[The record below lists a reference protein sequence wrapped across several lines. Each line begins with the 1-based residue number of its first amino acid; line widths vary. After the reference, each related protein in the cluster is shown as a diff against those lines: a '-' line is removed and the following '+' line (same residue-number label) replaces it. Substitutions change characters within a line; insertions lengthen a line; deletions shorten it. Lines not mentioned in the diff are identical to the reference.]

1 MVKGEGGFCGESGPQ
16 ESQHII
22 LGGCFHLLR
31 WKVTESLDVLVGQ
44 KP

>member
-1 MVKGEGGFCGESGPQ
+1 MVKGEGGFGGELGPQ

-31 WKVTESLDVLVGQ
+31 WKVTESLGVLAGQ